1 MNFKDAYKAANN
13 EIHGDKNILAG
24 ITTSKPK
31 KAIYFKPAI
40 GVAVAAA
47 VCLVT
52 VIVYPYIMPSPE
64 QTSHDHTGYFEDI
77 GLNSNQPVG
86 MSTEDD
92 SVADLK
98 QEGLSQKEKQPH
110 TVKSTAAETTE
121 AYTFS
126 TKNFNRSADMS
137 TAQYTQE
144 EANAKM
150 PATAETFT
158 TESVGIGKE
167 EIVSDMEASQEEEK
181 NEPLLDSASTEA
193 VADSAAGEEK
203 VETSADASAGGG
215 GASASRYS
223 TCLKVSEDLSHITV
237 NLRGV
242 HELTLEISESTVVES
257 PEGEKL
263 SISELKSGVL
273 CEVFYDEKT
282 LTATRIIII

>member
-13 EIHGDKNILAG
+13 EIHGDKSILAG

-31 KAIYFKPAI
+31 KVIYFKPAM

-98 QEGLSQKEKQPH
+98 QEGLSQNEKQPH

-121 AYTFS
+121 TYTFS
-126 TKNFNRSADMS
+126 TKNFNGSADMS
-137 TAQYTQE
+137 AAQYTQE
-144 EANAKM
+144 EAIARM
-150 PATAETFT
+150 PATAEAFT
-158 TESVGIGKE
+158 PEGEGKE
-167 EIVSDMEASQEEEK
+167 EMVSDIEASQGEEK
-181 NEPLLDSASTEA
+181 DEPLLDSASTEA

-203 VETSADASAGGG
+203 FVTPSDASAGGG

-242 HELTLEISESTVVES
+242 HELTLAISESTVVES

-263 SISELKSGVL
+263 SISRLKSGVL